1 MASVK
6 YNTNYALVE
15 HLINKSKTAFKENDN
30 AQLLFNLHTAWQ
42 LLVNFWFR
50 RVADNGRLS
59 Q

>member
-30 AQLLFNLHTAWQ
+30 AQLLFNLQVVACEF
-42 LLVNFWFR
+42 LVSE
-50 RVADNGRLS
+50 GCT
-59 Q
+59 

>member
-30 AQLLFNLHTAWQ
+30 AQLLFILHTAW
-42 LLVNFWFR
+42 
-50 RVADNGRLS
+50 
-59 Q
+59 